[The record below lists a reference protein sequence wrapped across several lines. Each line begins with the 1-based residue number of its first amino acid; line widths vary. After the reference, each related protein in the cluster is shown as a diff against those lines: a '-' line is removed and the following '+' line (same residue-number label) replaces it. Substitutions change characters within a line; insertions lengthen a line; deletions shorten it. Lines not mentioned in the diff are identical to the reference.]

1 MGVRRL
7 VLVFAIAFGVACVAA
22 PAVGGDSNKATTEAA
37 AKTAAAS
44 NSDAPYVLG
53 TKAASGPIQ
62 EPDSGTKAEDATPKT
77 DIVVKTDDAKT
88 EKPEEPKTIEDIGLY
103 VKKMVRAAQ
112 DGHWALFAGFLVMI
126 LTRLFNLL
134 LRNKIPSRVMP
145 WIALSL
151 GVVGDGAFILA
162 NSGSWLDAIVGGI
175 TAGITAAGSYSIY
188 GKHLPG
194 LKSKS
199 S

>member
-1 MGVRRL
+1 MREGSTEMGVRKL
-7 VLVFAIAFGVACVAA
+7 VLVLAIAFGVACVAA
-22 PAVGGDSNKATTEAA
+22 PAVGGNQKSEATYTL
-37 AKTAAAS
+37 
-44 NSDAPYVLG
+44 D
-53 TKAASGPIQ
+53 TKAAAGPIQ
-62 EPDSGTKAEDATPKT
+62 EPDGGVAKSASAQTPPT
-77 DIVVKTDDAKT
+77 EIEVKET
-88 EKPEEPKTIEDIGLY
+88 EKPKEPETVEDIGLY
-103 VKKMVRAAQ
+103 VKKMVHAAQ

-134 LRNKIPSRVMP
+134 LRNKIPSKVMP

-194 LKSKS
+194 LKSKG
-199 S
+199 